1 MRWLHKV
8 GFVVL
13 ASGLAL
19 GQATA
24 QNSGSAGSDS
34 VSDQL
39 KALREAITQQQQ
51 QISQQQQQIQTLK
64 QQLENKNGAD
74 QQTQDASANSSGTTR
89 APESAPHVVNASL
102 NTTPVSATMVQEVE
116 KKESPLSFK
125 IGGMDFTPGG
135 FADFQNIFRT
145 VNTGSVVS
153 TNFSAIPFSNSAAG
167 HLSEYRATGQYS
179 RWNMKIGGKYGEN
192 NITGYI
198 EGDFNGNDATNVFAT
213 TNPHTLR
220 LRLYFADVRRG
231 MWEFT
236 AGQSWSL
243 ITPNRVGTSPMPS
256 DLATSYSAD
265 GNILVGMPYSR
276 DGQFRI
282 TVHPNDHFSWAAS
295 INNAQQ
301 FTVGE
306 VIAPAAFSATLTAGN
321 SQLDG
326 NATAGTPNLMP
337 DIMTKMAFDSNTHG
351 RNFHV
356 EFGGLTTSAK
366 VAVLPGGF
374 TTFQTHSSIGGGAM
388 GGFNFELFK
397 NFRIM
402 AYGVYGDGVGRYF
415 NALGPQ
421 FVVVPV
427 ALTPTTFDVTTSM
440 VHSGDMYTGIETQ
453 LGKKTQIGAYYGGV
467 YYQRN
472 AFADITAANTTGAAI
487 SCGPGQPLLNKP
499 CIGFG
504 GTNSANTNDR
514 SVQEGDFVI
523 TQTLW
528 KNPQFGALL
537 LINDASYATRSPWF
551 VAAGAP
557 KNAHMFMDHL
567 VLRYVIP

>member
-1 MRWLHKV
+1 V

-24 QNSGSAGSDS
+24 QNSGSANTNS
-34 VSDQL
+34 VSDEL
-39 KALREAITQQQQ
+39 KALREAISQQQQ
-51 QISQQQQQIQTLK
+51 QISQQQQQIQTLQ
-64 QQLENKNGAD
+64 QQLEKKDGTA
-74 QQTQDASANSSGTTR
+74 QQTQDASSSASDP
-89 APESAPHVVNASL
+89 APAHESTPHVVNASL

-116 KKESPLSFK
+116 KKESPLSFR

-145 VNTGSVVS
+145 GNTGSVVS
-153 TNFSAIPFSNSAAG
+153 TNFAVIPFSNTAAG

-179 RWNMKIGGKYGEN
+179 RWNMKIGGKYGLN

-198 EGDFNGNDATNVFAT
+198 EGDFNGNDAANVFAT

-220 LRLYFADVRRG
+220 LRLYFADFRRG

-243 ITPNRVGTSPMPS
+243 ITPNRVGTSPMTS

-276 DGQFRI
+276 DGQFRV
-282 TVHPNDHFSWAAS
+282 TVHPNDHFSWAVS

-306 VIAPAAFSATLTAGN
+306 VVAPATFATVLANGGSGQ

-326 NATAGTPNLMP
+326 NATPGTPNLFP
-337 DIMTKMAFDSNTHG
+337 DFMTKMAFDTNTHG

-366 VAVLPGGF
+366 VAVQPAGF
-374 TTFQTHSSIGGGAM
+374 TTFQTHSSIGAGGM

-397 NFRIM
+397 NFRVL
-402 AYGVYGDGVGRYF
+402 AYGVYGNGVGRYF

-421 FVVVPV
+421 FVVSPV
-427 ALTPTTFDVTTSM
+427 NITATTFDVATSM
-440 VHSGDMYTGIETQ
+440 IHAGDAYTGIETQ

-472 AFADITAANTTGAAI
+472 TFADLTAPNTTGAPI

-504 GTNSANTNDR
+504 GTNSANTNNR
-514 SVQEGDFVI
+514 SIQEGDFVI

-537 LINDASYATRSPWF
+537 LINDASYSSRAPWF
-551 VAAGAP
+551 VAVNQP